1 MEWTSNDGRLEREFR
16 FADFVEAFAFMTRV
30 ALLAERQQHH
40 PDMCIRWN
48 VVNVSV
54 TSHDAGNTIT
64 GRDHRLATA
73 IDDLVA
79 P

>member
-1 MEWTSNDGRLEREFR
+1 
-16 FADFVEAFAFMTRV
+16 
-30 ALLAERQQHH
+30 
-40 PDMCIRWN
+40 
-48 VVNVSV
+48 VNVSV